1 MIKTPY
7 NIHKWPAT
15 AVGTS
20 VNDTCV
26 QGIDTGVF
34 SLMKGLVTDEGNY
47 VDMDGT
53 DDNIAQIYTDPLD
66 LMSDAQM
73 RYYEK
78 VIEERRKTDGT
89 YNTEENDGG
98 INESTQVPENQ
109 SNNSGD
115 TKNDK

>member
-1 MIKTPY
+1 MIKTAY
-7 NIHKWPAT
+7 NLHKWPSVS
-15 AVGTS
+15 VGTS
-20 VNDTCV
+20 TNEKCV

-47 VDMDGT
+47 VDMYGT
-53 DDNIAQIYTDPLD
+53 DENIAQIYTDPLD

-78 VIEERRKTDGT
+78 VIEERRKVDGT
-89 YNTEENDGG
+89 YNTDKNDVV
-98 INESTQVPENQ
+98 INENTQLSENQ
-109 SNNSGD
+109 QNNSGD